1 MRLRVIMLVV
11 ATSSLVLVSFLIPLA
26 LVLRTLEADRAVST
40 ATAQAQSMAPLVTT
54 LPADSLRL
62 TIEQINAQ
70 TGARITVILPSGTE
84 LGQQVPRSAAVQLA
98 RNGRSFTAEAPGG
111 EQVLVAV
118 EGLSGG
124 AAVISTFVPDS
135 VLRHGVTR
143 AWLLL
148 GGVGLL
154 LLVLSVAVAG
164 QLARSVVRPIK
175 ALALASDRLAAGD
188 LSARA
193 TVAGPPEVCRAAA
206 GLNRLAVRIGELLAH
221 ERETVAAP
229 ARAEPAQAPGTRQGG
244 AVSGGLWLRFLSGPD
259 IDSLGL
265 TNAEIVA
272 AVTDAVRAHGDGRVV
287 VEPRVHLVPDNDG
300 AGHFNVLRG
309 HLSVPGVSGVKVV
322 GDFVSNYAAGL
333 PSELGLLTL
342 YDPQTGVP
350 LAIMD
355 ATMITACRTGAMTAV
370 GARYLARRDAR
381 VLGHVG
387 ARGTA
392 FWNVVL
398 LDELFDLEEIRIT
411 SRRPESREAFARQLA
426 TVTGTHIRVAS
437 SAEEVFDGAD
447 ILVEASRLSAPEPL
461 LRTAWVRPGAFVV
474 PYGTVSAVELDLLDV
489 MDKVVVDD
497 WREAQSG
504 RFGALRRHVDAG
516 RLSAA
521 SLHAELGQIVTG
533 ARPGREHDDERIL
546 FWHRGLAILDI
557 AVGLAILRRAEQQ
570 GAGTMLRYRS

>member
-1 MRLRVIMLVV
+1 VNQ
-11 ATSSLVLVSFLIPLA
+11 
-26 LVLRTLEADRAVST
+26 T
-40 ATAQAQSMAPLVTT
+40 A
-54 LPADSLRL
+54 
-62 TIEQINAQ
+62 
-70 TGARITVILPSGTE
+70 
-84 LGQQVPRSAAVQLA
+84 
-98 RNGRSFTAEAPGG
+98 
-111 EQVLVAV
+111 
-118 EGLSGG
+118 
-124 AAVISTFVPDS
+124 
-135 VLRHGVTR
+135 
-143 AWLLL
+143 
-148 GGVGLL
+148 
-154 LLVLSVAVAG
+154 
-164 QLARSVVRPIK
+164 
-175 ALALASDRLAAGD
+175 
-188 LSARA
+188 
-193 TVAGPPEVCRAAA
+193 
-206 GLNRLAVRIGELLAH
+206 
-221 ERETVAAP
+221 
-229 ARAEPAQAPGTRQGG
+229 
-244 AVSGGLWLRFLSGPD
+244 GGLWLRFLSGPD

-342 YDPQTGVP
+342 YDPQTGAP

-398 LDELFDLEEIRIT
+398 LDELFDLDEIRIT

-426 TVTGTHIRVAS
+426 AVTGTHIRVAA
-437 SAEEVFDGAD
+437 SAEEVFEGAD

-461 LRTAWVRPGAFVV
+461 LRTAWVRPGALVV

-504 RFGALRRHVDAG
+504 RFGALRRHVDTG
-516 RLSAA
+516 RLSVA

-533 ARPGREHDDERIL
+533 ARPGRERDDERIL

-557 AVGLAILRRAEQQ
+557 AVGLAIVRRAEQQ